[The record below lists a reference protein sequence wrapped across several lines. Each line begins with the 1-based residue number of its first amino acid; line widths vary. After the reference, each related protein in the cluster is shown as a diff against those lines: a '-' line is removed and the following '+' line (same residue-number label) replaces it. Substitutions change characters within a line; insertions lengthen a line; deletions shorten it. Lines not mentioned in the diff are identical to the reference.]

1 MKKFLLII
9 SLTLLAPCAFSQN
22 VAEELIRMISQNFP
36 EEFSQYISRHIS
48 EEENARFENKKK
60 KGYFN
65 TTQIGMLM
73 GNRQITERV
82 SFYSGWSYF
91 SIEETRTEM
100 QISPSLTMTNGY
112 MFNEHLAAGVGVGY
126 EIFEWNFFPVFADI
140 RYTLRESKI
149 SPFITVKAGYSFGDF
164 KEKHYDNLYL
174 HHEPY
179 YVNDV
184 DFRNYG
190 GLMLQPEMGVK
201 VAISE
206 NADLLFSIAYR
217 YQKAKTTITSSI
229 SSFDPYGVS
238 TGQHWETWDHK
249 TILNRLSL
257 GIAIMFK

>member
-9 SLTLLAPCAFSQN
+9 SLTLLTPCAFSQN
-22 VAEELIRMISQNFP
+22 VAEELIRLLSQNFP
-36 EEFSQYISRHIS
+36 EEFSRYIS
-48 EEENARFENKKK
+48 EENNTRFENRKK

-73 GNRQITERV
+73 GNRQITERF
-82 SFYSGWSYF
+82 SQYSGGWGVWSF
-91 SIEETRTEM
+91 EETRTEM

-112 MFNEHLAAGVGVGY
+112 MFNEHWAAGVGVGY

-149 SPFITVKAGYSFGDF
+149 SPFFTVKAGYSFGDF
-164 KEKHYDNLYL
+164 KKKHYDGLYL
-174 HHEPY
+174 HYEPY
-179 YVNDV
+179 YVNNA

-190 GLMLQPEMGVK
+190 GLMLHPEMGIK

-217 YQKAKTTITSSI
+217 YQKTKSTVTQKNDQS
-229 SSFDPYGVS
+229 PYYDG
-238 TGQHWETWDHK
+238 WDHK
-249 TILNRLSL
+249 TVLNRLSL
-257 GIAIMFK
+257 GIAIMFR